1 LREVSQNGKVKA
13 YYLQLDIKDFFT
25 SIDKG
30 ILYSFFKNR
39 IDNPDVLWL
48 IEKIIFWDC
57 TRSYVSRDD
66 VNLIHKVPENKS
78 LFGKENKHGLPIG
91 NLTSQFFANVYLNG
105 LDQFVKHTLKCRYYV
120 RYVDDF
126 VLLGTDKEE
135 LMRFK
140 LEIEKLLTNQLKL
153 RLHPR
158 RQKLQPISNGIDFLG
173 YIIRKDYILVRHR
186 VLNNFR
192 TRMKYFER
200 LIKNNNNRLNATIFE
215 GLRDTIKSYLGH
227 FKWANSYR
235 LMQVINK
242 KPIVMNY
249 LNYKEA

>member
-1 LREVSQNGKVKA
+1 
-13 YYLQLDIKDFFT
+13 
-25 SIDKG
+25 
-30 ILYSFFKNR
+30 
-39 IDNPDVLWL
+39 
-48 IEKIIFWDC
+48 
-57 TRSYVSRDD
+57 
-66 VNLIHKVPENKS
+66 
-78 LFGKENKHGLPIG
+78 
-91 NLTSQFFANVYLNG
+91 
-105 LDQFVKHTLKCRYYV
+105 
-120 RYVDDF
+120 VDDF

-158 RQKLQPISNGIDFLG
+158 RQKLQLISNGIDFLG

-192 TRMKYFER
+192 TRMKYFEG

-242 KPIVMNY
+242 KPIVINY